1 MHPRWLHPA
10 GDTTR
15 ASLAKSHR
23 RRRGTSV
30 ALRSGMQPSPIELTN
45 EELTTA
51 RGGFDIGGLLNGAFS
66 MAKQAGA
73 PAQELGMAQQAAS
86 MAMPLIQGFL
96 GGGGSGG

>member
-1 MHPRWLHPA
+1 MRPSPIE
-10 GDTTR
+10 T
-15 ASLAKSHR
+15 
-23 RRRGTSV
+23 
-30 ALRSGMQPSPIELTN
+30 SPIELTN
-45 EELTTA
+45 DELTAT
-51 RGGFDIGGLLNGAFS
+51 RGGFDIGGMLNSAFG